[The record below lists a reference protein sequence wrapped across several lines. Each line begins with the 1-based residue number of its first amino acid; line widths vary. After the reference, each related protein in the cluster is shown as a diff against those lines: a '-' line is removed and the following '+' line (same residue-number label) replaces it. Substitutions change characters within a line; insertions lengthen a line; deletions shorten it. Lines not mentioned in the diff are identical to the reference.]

1 MRRIR
6 GDNTLGRFDRA
17 LARFLKAEEVPRWFG
32 FSLVLI
38 YLVGLGTVAN
48 LGIRQAR
55 LEAAGQLEQTA
66 RAGLGLLVRH
76 LESDYAGRTEDAAQ
90 RTALQRTLSAFAAE
104 VPMRSLR
111 VVQGRTIVASNRSD
125 EVGTAAAADAGTLPA
140 IDQAA
145 ARILVS
151 GQELPDYFFRFPLTL
166 AGADGARRGAA
177 VLEAQ
182 LPAHTTRVTTFADH
196 AESLCIVLVILG
208 ALFVMYRCLRE
219 QLRGVSRIADRLQ
232 IHRERLE
239 DDLSSLRIADTLDN
253 VTAAWN
259 ELVDLTQRLL
269 ENVQRAEANEELSR
283 ALRSSTGGALAE
295 ALNAVPDGIVYIAGE
310 GRFEY
315 LNSAACQLFGWSPD
329 QAKRAALGEAESRG
343 TGGKVLSVLRDSC
356 DREGAFLPRVE
367 VIESEEE
374 QNPVRSS
381 YRIWIIPLPQPQH
394 EHSAIVM
401 IRDVSQQLRAERARE
416 EFVAQVT
423 HELRTPL
430 TNIRAYAETLSSGMF
445 DDPKVVTE
453 CYNVITKETRRLS
466 RLIEDIL
473 SVSQLEV
480 GTIDLAVDQIDL
492 KTLLNEAVRDVRGL
506 ADEKRID
513 LQLVLPAKLEPI
525 RGDRDKLAVVVN
537 NLLGNAIK
545 YTPADGNVLVG
556 CQQTGD
562 TVVLTVKDNGYGIEP
577 ADHARVFEKFQR
589 GHDPDVQQEA
599 GTGIGLYTAR
609 EIVRRHGGDISLIS
623 TKGEGSTFLVRLPH
637 RGSRATSMTHESEEP
652 AGGDRGRRMAAS

>member
-1 MRRIR
+1 M
-6 GDNTLGRFDRA
+6 GRVGKAF
-17 LARFLKAEEVPRWFG
+17 ARFLKAEEVPRWFG
-32 FSLVLI
+32 FSVVLI
-38 YLVGLGTVAN
+38 YLVGLGSVTNV
-48 LGIRQAR
+48 GIRQAR
-55 LEAAGQLEQTA
+55 REAAVQIEQTA
-66 RAGLGLLVRH
+66 RAALGLLARD
-76 LESDYAGRTEDAAQ
+76 LEAAYAAGADEAGRRAAVQ
-90 RTALQRTLSAFAAE
+90 RAVSSFAGEMPARW
-104 VPMRSLR
+104 VR
-111 VVQGRTIVASNRSD
+111 VVRGGTVVASSRTN
-125 EVGTAAAADAGTLPA
+125 EVGTAAATGTKALTSDSERATRVPVA
-140 IDQAA
+140 
-145 ARILVS
+145 
-151 GQELPDYFFRFPLTL
+151 GQELADYLFRFPLAF
-166 AGADGARRGAA
+166 AGGGATGEDIAY
-177 VLEAQ
+177 LEAR
-182 LPAHTTRVTTFADH
+182 LPAQPRRLSTYADH
-196 AESLCIVLVILG
+196 AEALSVLLVILG

-219 QLRGVSRIADRLQ
+219 QLRGVSRIAHRLQ
-232 IHRERLE
+232 THRDRLE
-239 DDLSSLRIADTLDN
+239 DDLSSLRIADTLDS
-253 VTAAWN
+253 VTSAWN

-269 ENVQRAEANEELSR
+269 ETVQRTEANEELSR
-283 ALRSSTGGALAE
+283 VLKRSTGGALAE
-295 ALNAVPDGIVYIAGE
+295 ALNAVPDGIVYITGD

-315 LNSAACQLFGWSPD
+315 LNSAARQLFGWTAE
-329 QAKRAALGEAESRG
+329 QAKRATLAEAESRG
-343 TGGKVLSVLRDSC
+343 TGGKVLSVLRAST

-374 QNPVRSS
+374 QNPVRST
-381 YRIWIIPLPQPQH
+381 YRIWIIPLPQPRH

-430 TNIRAYAETLSSGMF
+430 TNIRAYTETLSSGMF

-480 GTIDLAVDQIDL
+480 GTIDLAVDQVDL
-492 KTLLNEAVRDVRGL
+492 KALLNEAVRDVRGV
-506 ADEKRID
+506 ADERNID

-562 TVVLTVKDNGYGIEP
+562 TVVVTVKDNGHGIDP

-589 GHDPDVQQEA
+589 GSDPEVQQEA

-609 EIVRRHGGDISLIS
+609 EIVRRHGGDINLIS
-623 TKGEGSTFLVRLPH
+623 AKGRGSTFLVRLPH
-637 RGSRATSMTHESEEP
+637 RAGRGSSVAIDAREAVQGE
-652 AGGDRGRRMAAS
+652 AVGRMAAL